1 MHIATQKQ
9 IIIRHR
15 QFQIRRYKIRQPKQ
29 NPIQL
34 AIAFSRPDK
43 GLSYLNITFQDKTG
57 SIEAKKW
64 DASDEDMRILAPGS
78 VVMVDAIVNIY
89 KNQPQ
94 LKVVGIGKISHPED
108 IEVANFARVSP
119 IPLEELKSRLDKY
132 LNSFKDKDV
141 EKVTKAVISHF
152 YDRYVTFPG
161 AVKVHHEFGSGILH
175 HSLFMA
181 DVADAIAKIYTQ
193 VDRDILVAGALLHD
207 IGKTIEYENPIAPV
221 QTAEGKLCGHVA
233 IGYAEF
239 KRVVDEL
246 GIESEVPL
254 LLEHMILAHHG
265 SLEFGSPVMPATR
278 EALLLSEIDMLDS
291 RQMILDKAL
300 DQVKEGEFT
309 PRLWMMDDTSF
320 YKPKKR

>member
-1 MHIATQKQ
+1 MKWIKDFLDGDHVVG
-9 IIIRHR
+9 
-15 QFQIRRYKIRQPKQ
+15 
-29 NPIQL
+29 QL
-34 AIAFSRPDK
+34 LVTSCNKGTTDK
-43 GLSYLNITFQDKTG
+43 GLSYLNITFQDKSGT
-57 SIEAKKW
+57 IEAKKW
-64 DASDEDMRILAPGS
+64 DASDEDLRILVPGS
-78 VVMVDAIVNIY
+78 VVMVDGLVNLY

-94 LKVVGIGKISHPED
+94 LKVVGIGKISRPED
-108 IEVANFARVSP
+108 VDLSNFARVSP
-119 IPLEELKSRLDKY
+119 IPLEELKARLDSY
-132 LNSFKDKDV
+132 LHSFKDKDI
-141 EKVTKAVISHF
+141 EKVTNAVISHF
-152 YDRYVTFPG
+152 YDKYVTYPG

-207 IGKTIEYENPIAPV
+207 IGKTIEYENPMAPV
-221 QTAEGKLCGHVA
+221 QTTEGKLCGHVA
-233 IGYAEF
+233 IGYSEF

-246 GIESEVPL
+246 KIESEVPL

-300 DQVKEGEFT
+300 EGIKEGEFT
-309 PRLWMMDDTSF
+309 QRLWMMDDTSF

>member
-1 MHIATQKQ
+1 MKWIKDFVDTDHI
-9 IIIRHR
+9 IG
-15 QFQIRRYKIRQPKQ
+15 
-29 NPIQL
+29 QL
-34 AIAFSRPDK
+34 LVVSSTKGTTDK
-43 GLSYLNITFQDKTG
+43 GVSYLNVTFQDKSGT
-57 SIEAKKW
+57 IEGKKW
-64 DASDEDMRILAPGS
+64 DATDEDLKALAPGS
-78 VVMVDAIVNIY
+78 VVLVDGIVNLY

-94 LKVVGIGKISHPED
+94 LKVVGISKLDPKEIDMS
-108 IEVANFARVSP
+108 NFARVSP
-119 IPLEELKSRLDKY
+119 IPLEELKARLDKY
-132 LNSFKDKDV
+132 LSSFKDKDV
-141 EKVTKAVISHF
+141 EKVTKTVISHF
-152 YDRYVTFPG
+152 YDRYVTYPG

-181 DVADAIAKIYTQ
+181 DAADALSKIYTQ

-207 IGKTIEYENPIAPV
+207 IGKTIEYENPVAPV

-239 KRVVDEL
+239 KRIVDDL
-246 GIESEVPL
+246 HIESEVPL

-278 EALLLSEIDMLDS
+278 EALLLSEIDMMDS

>member
-1 MHIATQKQ
+1 MKWIKELVDGDHIVG
-9 IIIRHR
+9 
-15 QFQIRRYKIRQPKQ
+15 
-29 NPIQL
+29 QL
-34 AIAFSRPDK
+34 LVTSANKGVTEK
-43 GLSYLNITFQDKTG
+43 GLTYLNITFQDKTG
-57 SIEAKKW
+57 TLEAKKW
-64 DASDEDMRILAPGS
+64 DASETDMRLLVPGA
-78 VVMVDAIVNIY
+78 VVMVDGVVNLY

-94 LKVVGIGKISHPED
+94 LKVMGVGIVED
-108 IEVANFARVSP
+108 EIDMSNFARVSP
-119 IPLEELKSRLDKY
+119 IPLPELKAKLDNY

-141 EKVTKAVISHF
+141 ELVTRTVINHF
-152 YDRYVTFPG
+152 YDKYVTYPG

-207 IGKTIEYENPIAPV
+207 IGKTIEYENPVAPV
-221 QTAEGKLCGHVA
+221 QTAEGKLCGHIA

-239 KRVVDEL
+239 KRIVDEL
-246 GIESEVPL
+246 DIKSEVPM

-265 SLEFGSPVMPATR
+265 TLEFGSPVMPSTR

-291 RQMILDKAL
+291 RQMILDKVY
-300 DQVKEGEFT
+300 DTVKEGEFT

>member
-1 MHIATQKQ
+1 MKWIKDFVDGDHIVG
-9 IIIRHR
+9 
-15 QFQIRRYKIRQPKQ
+15 
-29 NPIQL
+29 QL
-34 AIAFSRPDK
+34 LVVACTKGTTDK

-64 DASDEDMRILAPGS
+64 DASDSDLKLLAPGS
-78 VVMVDAIVNIY
+78 VVMVDALVNLY

-94 LKVVGIGKISHPED
+94 LKVVGVGKIDPED
-108 IEVANFARVSP
+108 VEMSNFARVSP
-119 IPLEELKSRLDKY
+119 IPLEELKARLDKY

-141 EKVTKAVISHF
+141 EKITKAVINHF

-193 VDRDILVAGALLHD
+193 VDRDILVSGALLHD

-221 QTAEGKLCGHVA
+221 QTAEGKLCGHIA

-239 KRVVDEL
+239 KRIVDEL
-246 GIESEVPL
+246 DIKSEVPL

-300 DQVKEGEFT
+300 AAVNEGEFT
-309 PRLWMMDDTSF
+309 QRLWMMDDTSF

>member
-1 MHIATQKQ
+1 MKLVKELVDRDEISMPLLVVSSTKGTT
-9 IIIRHR
+9 
-15 QFQIRRYKIRQPKQ
+15 
-29 NPIQL
+29 
-34 AIAFSRPDK
+34 DK
-43 GLSYLNITFQDKTG
+43 GLSYLNVTFQDKSGT
-57 SIEAKKW
+57 IEAKKW
-64 DASDEDMRILAPGS
+64 DASDEDLKTLVAGS
-78 VVMVDAIVNIY
+78 VVNVVGIVNLY

-94 LKVVGIGKISHPED
+94 LKIVNVTKVDPKTVDMNS
-108 IEVANFARVSP
+108 FARVSP
-119 IPLEELKSRLDKY
+119 IPLEELKARLDKY

-141 EKVTKAVISHF
+141 EKITKAVISHF
-152 YDRYVTFPG
+152 YERYITYPG

-207 IGKTIEYENPIAPV
+207 IGKTIEYENPIAPI

-239 KRVVDEL
+239 KRIVDEL
-246 GIESEVPL
+246 DIKSEVPL

-300 DQVKEGEFT
+300 DTVNEGEFT
-309 PRLWMMDDTSF
+309 QRLWMMDDTSF

>member
-1 MHIATQKQ
+1 MKWIKDFADSDHI
-9 IIIRHR
+9 IG
-15 QFQIRRYKIRQPKQ
+15 
-29 NPIQL
+29 QL
-34 AIAFSRPDK
+34 LVVACTKGPTDK

-64 DASDEDMRILAPGS
+64 DASESDLKLLAPGS
-78 VVMVDAIVNIY
+78 VVMVDGLVNLY
-89 KNQPQ
+89 KGQPQ
-94 LKVVGIGKISHPED
+94 LKVVGVGKIDPADVEMS
-108 IEVANFARVSP
+108 NFARVSP
-119 IPLEELKSRLDKY
+119 IPLSELKARLDNY

-141 EKVTKAVISHF
+141 EKITKAVINHF

-161 AVKVHHEFGSGILH
+161 AVKVHHEFGSGIIH

-221 QTAEGKLCGHVA
+221 QTAEGKLCGHIA

-239 KRVVDEL
+239 KRIVDEL
-246 GIESEVPL
+246 DIKSEVPL

-300 DQVKEGEFT
+300 AAVEEGEFT

>member
-1 MHIATQKQ
+1 MKWIKDFVDTDHIVG
-9 IIIRHR
+9 
-15 QFQIRRYKIRQPKQ
+15 
-29 NPIQL
+29 QL
-34 AIAFSRPDK
+34 LVVACTKGTTDK

-64 DASDEDMRILAPGS
+64 DASESDLKLLAPGS
-78 VVMVDAIVNIY
+78 VVVVDGLVNLY
-89 KNQPQ
+89 KGQPQ
-94 LKVVGIGKISHPED
+94 LKVVGVGKIDPADVEMS
-108 IEVANFARVSP
+108 NFARVSP
-119 IPLEELKSRLDKY
+119 IPLSELKARLDNY

-141 EKVTKAVISHF
+141 EKITKAVINHF

-161 AVKVHHEFGSGILH
+161 AVKVHHEFGSGIIH

-207 IGKTIEYENPIAPV
+207 IGKTIEYDNPIAPV
-221 QTAEGKLCGHVA
+221 QTAEGKLCGHIA

-239 KRVVDEL
+239 KRIVDEL
-246 GIESEVPL
+246 DIKSEVPL

-300 DQVKEGEFT
+300 AAVEEGEFT

>member
-1 MHIATQKQ
+1 MKWIKDFVDGDHIVG
-9 IIIRHR
+9 
-15 QFQIRRYKIRQPKQ
+15 
-29 NPIQL
+29 QL
-34 AIAFSRPDK
+34 LVVACTKGTTDK

-64 DASDEDMRILAPGS
+64 DASDSDLKLLAPGS
-78 VVMVDAIVNIY
+78 VVMVDALVNLY

-94 LKVVGIGKISHPED
+94 LKVVGVGKIDPED
-108 IEVANFARVSP
+108 VEMSNFARVSP
-119 IPLEELKSRLDKY
+119 IPLEELKARLDRY

-141 EKVTKAVISHF
+141 EKITKAVINHF

-181 DVADAIAKIYTQ
+181 DVSDAIAKIYTQ

-221 QTAEGKLCGHVA
+221 QTAEGKLCGHIA

-239 KRVVDEL
+239 KRIVDEL
-246 GIESEVPL
+246 DIKSEVPL

-278 EALLLSEIDMLDS
+278 ESLLLSEIDMLDS

-300 DQVKEGEFT
+300 AAVNEGEFT
-309 PRLWMMDDTSF
+309 QRLWMMDDTSF

>member
-1 MHIATQKQ
+1 MKWIKDLVDGDHIVG
-9 IIIRHR
+9 
-15 QFQIRRYKIRQPKQ
+15 
-29 NPIQL
+29 QL
-34 AIAFSRPDK
+34 LVTSCNKGTTDK
-43 GLSYLNITFQDKTG
+43 GLSYLNITFQDKSG

-64 DASDEDMRILAPGS
+64 DASDEDMKTLVPGS
-78 VVMVDAIVNIY
+78 VVLVDGIVNLY

-94 LKVVGIGKISHPED
+94 LKVVSVGKIARPED
-108 IEVANFARVSP
+108 IDYSNFARVSP

-152 YDRYVTFPG
+152 YDRYITFPG

-181 DVADAIAKIYTQ
+181 DVAEAIAKIYTQ

-239 KRVVDEL
+239 KRIVDEL
-246 GIESEVPL
+246 DIKSEVPL

-300 DQVKEGEFT
+300 ATVNEGEFT

>member
-1 MHIATQKQ
+1 MKWIKDFVDTDHIVG
-9 IIIRHR
+9 
-15 QFQIRRYKIRQPKQ
+15 
-29 NPIQL
+29 QL
-34 AIAFSRPDK
+34 LVVACTKGTTDK

-64 DASDEDMRILAPGS
+64 DASESDLKLLVPGS
-78 VVMVDAIVNIY
+78 VVMVDAIVNLY
-89 KNQPQ
+89 KGQPQ
-94 LKVVGIGKISHPED
+94 LKVVGVGRIDPED
-108 IEVANFARVSP
+108 IEMSNFARVSP
-119 IPLEELKSRLDKY
+119 IPLSELKSRLDIH

-152 YDRYVTFPG
+152 YDKYVTFPG

-181 DVADAIAKIYTQ
+181 DVADALAKIYTQ
-193 VDRDILVAGALLHD
+193 IDRDILVAGALLHD

-221 QTAEGKLCGHVA
+221 QTAEGKLCGHIA

-239 KRVVDEL
+239 KRIVDEL
-246 GIESEVPL
+246 DIKSEVPM

-300 DQVKEGEFT
+300 AAVNEGEFT
-309 PRLWMMDDTSF
+309 QRLWMMDDTSF

>member
-1 MHIATQKQ
+1 MKWIKDFVDGDHI
-9 IIIRHR
+9 IG
-15 QFQIRRYKIRQPKQ
+15 
-29 NPIQL
+29 QL
-34 AIAFSRPDK
+34 LVVSSTKGTTDK
-43 GLSYLNITFQDKTG
+43 GLSYLNVTFQDKSGT
-57 SIEAKKW
+57 IEAKKW
-64 DASDEDMRILAPGS
+64 DASDDDLKVLSPGS
-78 VVMVDAIVNIY
+78 VVLVDAIVNLY

-94 LKVVGIGKISHPED
+94 LKVVGISKLDPKEIDMS
-108 IEVANFARVSP
+108 NFARVSP
-119 IPLEELKSRLDKY
+119 IPLEELKARLDKY
-132 LNSFKDKDV
+132 LSSFKDKDV

-152 YDRYVTFPG
+152 YDRYITYPG

-181 DVADAIAKIYTQ
+181 DVADALSKIYTQ

-207 IGKTIEYENPIAPV
+207 IGKTIEYENPVAPV

-239 KRVVDEL
+239 KRIVDEL
-246 GIESEVPL
+246 HIESEVPL

-265 SLEFGSPVMPATR
+265 TLEFGSPVMPATR

>member
-1 MHIATQKQ
+1 MKWIKDLVDGDHIVG
-9 IIIRHR
+9 
-15 QFQIRRYKIRQPKQ
+15 
-29 NPIQL
+29 QL
-34 AIAFSRPDK
+34 LVTNSTKGTTDK
-43 GLSYLNITFQDKTG
+43 GLTYLNITFQDKTG
-57 SIEAKKW
+57 TIEAKKW
-64 DASDEDMRILAPGS
+64 DASDDDLRILAPGQ
-78 VVMVDAIVNIY
+78 VVMVDGIVNIY

-94 LKVVGIGKISHPED
+94 LKVVGVGRISHPED
-108 IEVANFARVSP
+108 IDLSNFARVSP
-119 IPLEELKSRLDKY
+119 IPLPELKARLDKY

-141 EKVTKAVISHF
+141 EKVTKAVIEHF

-207 IGKTIEYENPIAPV
+207 IGKTIEYENPMAPV
-221 QTAEGKLCGHVA
+221 QTTEGKLCGHIA

-239 KRVVDEL
+239 KRIVDGL

-265 SLEFGSPVMPATR
+265 SFEYGSPVMPSTR

-300 DQVKEGEFT
+300 DGIKEGEFT
-309 PRLWMMDDTSF
+309 QRLWMMDDTSF

>member
-1 MHIATQKQ
+1 MKWIRDFVDTDHIVG
-9 IIIRHR
+9 
-15 QFQIRRYKIRQPKQ
+15 
-29 NPIQL
+29 QL
-34 AIAFSRPDK
+34 LVVTCTKGTTDK

-57 SIEAKKW
+57 TIEAKKW
-64 DASDEDMRILAPGS
+64 DASEADLKLLAPGS
-78 VVMVDAIVNIY
+78 VVMVDGIVNLY
-89 KNQPQ
+89 KGQPQ
-94 LKVVGIGKISHPED
+94 LKVVGVGRIDPAD
-108 IEVANFARVSP
+108 IEMANFARVSP
-119 IPLEELKSRLDKY
+119 IPLEELKARLDKY

-141 EKVTKAVISHF
+141 EKITKAVINHF

-161 AVKVHHEFGSGILH
+161 AVKVHHEFGSGIIH

-221 QTAEGKLCGHVA
+221 QTAEGKLCGHIA

-239 KRVVDEL
+239 KRIVDEL
-246 GIESEVPL
+246 DIKSEVPL

-300 DQVKEGEFT
+300 DAVNEGEFT

>member
-1 MHIATQKQ
+1 MKWIKDFIDGDHIVG
-9 IIIRHR
+9 
-15 QFQIRRYKIRQPKQ
+15 
-29 NPIQL
+29 QL
-34 AIAFSRPDK
+34 LVVACNKGTTDK
-43 GLSYLNITFQDKTG
+43 GLSYLNITFQDKSGT
-57 SIEAKKW
+57 IEAKKW
-64 DASDEDMRILAPGS
+64 DASDEDLRILVPGS
-78 VVMVDAIVNIY
+78 VVMVDGLVNLY

-119 IPLEELKSRLDKY
+119 IPLEELKSRLDNY

-207 IGKTIEYENPIAPV
+207 IGKTIEYENPIVPV

>member
-1 MHIATQKQ
+1 MKWIKDFVDSDHI
-9 IIIRHR
+9 IG
-15 QFQIRRYKIRQPKQ
+15 
-29 NPIQL
+29 QL
-34 AIAFSRPDK
+34 LVVACTKGTTDK

-64 DASDEDMRILAPGS
+64 DASESDLKLLAPGS
-78 VVMVDAIVNIY
+78 VVMVDGLVNLY
-89 KNQPQ
+89 KGQPQ
-94 LKVVGIGKISHPED
+94 LKVVGVGKIDPADVEMS
-108 IEVANFARVSP
+108 NFARVSP
-119 IPLEELKSRLDKY
+119 IPLSELKARLDNY

-141 EKVTKAVISHF
+141 EKITKAVINHF

-161 AVKVHHEFGSGILH
+161 AVKVHHEFGSGIIH

-221 QTAEGKLCGHVA
+221 QTAEGKLCGHIA

-239 KRVVDEL
+239 KRIVDEL
-246 GIESEVPL
+246 DIKSEVPL

-300 DQVKEGEFT
+300 ASVEEGEFT

>member
-1 MHIATQKQ
+1 MKWIKDFIDGDHI
-9 IIIRHR
+9 IG
-15 QFQIRRYKIRQPKQ
+15 
-29 NPIQL
+29 QL
-34 AIAFSRPDK
+34 LVVSANKGTTDK
-43 GLSYLNITFQDKTG
+43 GLSYLNVTFQDKSGT
-57 SIEAKKW
+57 IEAKKW
-64 DASDEDMRILAPGS
+64 DATDDDLRTIVPGS
-78 VVMVDAIVNIY
+78 VVIVDGLVNLY

-94 LKVVGIGKISHPED
+94 LKIVGVSKIERPEEVVMS
-108 IEVANFARVSP
+108 NFARVSP
-119 IPLEELKSRLDKY
+119 IPLEELKARLDSH
-132 LNSFKDKDV
+132 LSSFKDKDV

-152 YDRYVTFPG
+152 YERYITYPG

-181 DVADAIAKIYTQ
+181 DVADAISKIYTQ

-221 QTAEGKLCGHVA
+221 QTPEGKLCGHVA

-239 KRVVDEL
+239 KRIVDEL
-246 GIESEVPL
+246 DIKSEVPL

-309 PRLWMMDDTSF
+309 QRLWMMDDTSF

>member
-1 MHIATQKQ
+1 MKWIKDFIDGDHIVG
-9 IIIRHR
+9 
-15 QFQIRRYKIRQPKQ
+15 
-29 NPIQL
+29 QL
-34 AIAFSRPDK
+34 LVVACNKGTTDK
-43 GLSYLNITFQDKTG
+43 GLSYLNITFQDKSGT
-57 SIEAKKW
+57 IEAKKW
-64 DASDEDMRILAPGS
+64 DASDEDLRILVPGS
-78 VVMVDAIVNIY
+78 VVMVDGLVNLY
-89 KNQPQ
+89 KSQPQ

-119 IPLEELKSRLDKY
+119 IPLEELKSRLDRY

-181 DVADAIAKIYTQ
+181 DVAEAIAKIYTQ

-239 KRVVDEL
+239 KRIVDEL

>member
-1 MHIATQKQ
+1 MKWIKDFVDGDHI
-9 IIIRHR
+9 IG
-15 QFQIRRYKIRQPKQ
+15 
-29 NPIQL
+29 QL
-34 AIAFSRPDK
+34 LVVSSTKGTTDK
-43 GLSYLNITFQDKTG
+43 GLSYLNVTFQDKTG
-57 SIEAKKW
+57 TIEAKKW
-64 DASDEDMRILAPGS
+64 DASDDDLRVLAPGS
-78 VVMVDAIVNIY
+78 VVLVDGIVNLY

-94 LKVVGIGKISHPED
+94 LKVVGISKVDPSD
-108 IEVANFARVSP
+108 VDMSSFARVSP
-119 IPLEELKSRLDKY
+119 IPLEELKARLDKY

-152 YDRYVTFPG
+152 YEKYVTYPG

-181 DVADAIAKIYTQ
+181 DVADAISKIYTQ

-207 IGKTIEYENPIAPV
+207 IGKTIEYENPIAPI

-246 GIESEVPL
+246 HIESEVPL

-265 SLEFGSPVMPATR
+265 SLEYGSPVMPATR
-278 EALLLSEIDMLDS
+278 EALLLSEIDMMDS

>member
-1 MHIATQKQ
+1 MKWIKDFLDGDHIVG
-9 IIIRHR
+9 
-15 QFQIRRYKIRQPKQ
+15 
-29 NPIQL
+29 QL
-34 AIAFSRPDK
+34 LVTSCNKGTTDK

-64 DASDEDMRILAPGS
+64 DANDEDLRILVPGS

-246 GIESEVPL
+246 DIESEVPL

>member
-1 MHIATQKQ
+1 MKWIKDFIDGDHI
-9 IIIRHR
+9 IG
-15 QFQIRRYKIRQPKQ
+15 
-29 NPIQL
+29 QL
-34 AIAFSRPDK
+34 LVVSSNKGTTDK
-43 GLSYLNITFQDKTG
+43 GLSYLNVTFQDKSGT
-57 SIEAKKW
+57 IEAKKW
-64 DASDEDMRILAPGS
+64 DASDDDLRILVPGS
-78 VVMVDAIVNIY
+78 VVIVDGLVNLY

-94 LKVVGIGKISHPED
+94 LKIVGVSKIERPEEVVMS
-108 IEVANFARVSP
+108 NFARVSP
-119 IPLEELKSRLDKY
+119 IPLEELKARLDKY

-152 YDRYVTFPG
+152 YERYVTYPG

-181 DVADAIAKIYTQ
+181 DVADAISKIYTQ

-239 KRVVDEL
+239 KRIVDEL
-246 GIESEVPL
+246 DIKSEVPL

-265 SLEFGSPVMPATR
+265 TLEFGSPVMPATR

-309 PRLWMMDDTSF
+309 QRLWMMDDTSF